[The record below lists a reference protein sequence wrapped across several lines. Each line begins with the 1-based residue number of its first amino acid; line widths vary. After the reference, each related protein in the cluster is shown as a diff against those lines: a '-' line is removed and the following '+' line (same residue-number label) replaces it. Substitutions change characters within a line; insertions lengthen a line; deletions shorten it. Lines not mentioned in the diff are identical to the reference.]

1 MSAEPPREPKEES
14 FSARDPSGHSDILS
28 GDEPIQ
34 DYRQRY
40 GLSMDP
46 FSEEPYY
53 PFFTGGQRGELLEQ
67 VIHLCQFGQGVTV
80 VAGDRGVGKTRFA
93 LALYESLDQSQVC
106 FISALPTLQAD
117 VLLQHIA
124 AHAGFETA
132 GATTGQLISAL
143 TDPDNFSEEHGFSL
157 IVIDDAH
164 HLDDETIAAL
174 LRITRS
180 ADAAHQKFQ
189 AVLIG
194 DALLVDRLKNL
205 PVIPTQVNDYALPAL
220 TLSETVDYIGFRMEM
235 ADYLGPDIFSENLV
249 SPWWRSAQGR
259 LSVIHSKARE
269 HLLSTTLPE
278 AKTTE
283 TKNFPL
289 VHIVAAAALGCAILM
304 ALFYRGGDDSTD
316 IPKTQRIPLNLQAV
330 SSSSQASL
338 ASSSAAMSV
347 AAPAIA
353 DSEVSLT
360 EEPAAV
366 LSGERDVV
374 SLPPPVVASSAS
386 SVALSSAVS
395 SAARS
400 SAAATTTSPASG
412 LSADEQ
418 VLMSWGSGEYTLQ
431 LLGVSNRKAAA
442 DFVAAQP
449 NRDDLLLF
457 RSTRQGKD
465 WFVVVV
471 GRYQNS
477 GEARAAVAGLPE
489 VQSKG
494 GPWPRV
500 LRDIQQELRQRN

>member
-1 MSAEPPREPKEES
+1 MSAEPPQEPKEES
-14 FSARDPSGHSDILS
+14 FSARDPLDASGIVS
-28 GDEPIQ
+28 GDQPIQ

-53 PFFTGGQRGELLEQ
+53 PFFAGGQRGELLEQ

-80 VAGDRGVGKTRFA
+80 VVGAPGVGKTRFA

-143 TDPDNFSEEHGFSL
+143 TDPDNFSQEHGFSL

-180 ADAAHQKFQ
+180 ADTAHQKFQ

-205 PVIPTQVNDYALPAL
+205 PVIPTQINEYVLPAL
-220 TLSETVDYIGFRMEM
+220 TLSETVDYLAFRMEM
-235 ADYLGPDIFSENLV
+235 ADYLGPDIFSESLI

-259 LSVIHSKARE
+259 LSIVHSQARE
-269 HLLSTTLPE
+269 HLLSTTRPQ
-278 AKTTE
+278 AKTTT
-283 TKNFPL
+283 TKNFPV

-304 ALFYRGGDDSTD
+304 ALFYRGGDASSD

-330 SSSSQASL
+330 SSASL
-338 ASSSAAMSV
+338 SSMASASVTQSVIAPAVSEESDLRVSEASAVVLSEAHHVTSSLSV
-347 AAPAIA
+347 A
-353 DSEVSLT
+353 V
-360 EEPAAV
+360 
-366 LSGERDVV
+366 
-374 SLPPPVVASSAS
+374 SSAS
-386 SVALSSAVS
+386 SVAVSSAVS
-395 SAARS
+395 RVAAHS
-400 SAAATTTSPASG
+400 SAPASVSQPTS

-418 VLMSWGSGEYTLQ
+418 VLMSWGEGEYTLQ
-431 LLGVSNRKAAA
+431 LLGVSNRKAAT
-442 DFVAAQP
+442 DFVASQT
-449 NRDDLLLF
+449 NRDALLLF

-471 GRYQNS
+471 GRYQNTAQ
-477 GEARAAVAGLPE
+477 ARAAVAGLPE
-489 VQSKG
+489 LQSKG
-494 GPWPRV
+494 GPWPRA
-500 LRDIQQELRQRN
+500 LKDIQQELRQRH

>member
-14 FSARDPSGHSDILS
+14 FSAMDPAGHSDVLA

-80 VAGDRGVGKTRFA
+80 VAGAQGVGKTRFA

-180 ADAAHQKFQ
+180 ADSAHQKFQ

-205 PVIPTQVNDYALPAL
+205 PVIPTQINDYALPAL
-220 TLSETVDYIGFRMEM
+220 TLSETVDYLGFRMEM

-249 SPWWRSAQGR
+249 SPWWRAAQGR
-259 LSVIHSKARE
+259 LSVVHSKARE

-278 AKTTE
+278 TKTTE
-283 TKNFPL
+283 AKNFPV

-330 SSSSQASL
+330 SSSSQTALSSSSVQAFVPPEVVADAQSSAIAL
-338 ASSSAAMSV
+338 SSAAAS
-347 AAPAIA
+347 
-353 DSEVSLT
+353 SEAGFVVSSQVSL
-360 EEPAAV
+360 
-366 LSGERDVV
+366 V
-374 SLPPPVVASSAS
+374 SSVS
-386 SVALSSAVS
+386 SVAVSSAVS
-395 SAARS
+395 SAPAAV
-400 SAAATTTSPASG
+400 AAAPVSA

-471 GRYQNS
+471 GRYQNT